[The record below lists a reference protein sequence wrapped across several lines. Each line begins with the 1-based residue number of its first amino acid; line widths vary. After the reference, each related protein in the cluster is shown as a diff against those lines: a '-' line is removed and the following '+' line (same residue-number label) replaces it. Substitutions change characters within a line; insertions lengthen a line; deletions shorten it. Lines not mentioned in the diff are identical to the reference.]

1 MAEKQ
6 KVYLKRSNVSGKTP
20 TADQLQWGEVAVNYA
35 AGSERL
41 FVKNSSGDVISFLP
55 DHVIIENE
63 EVTAIALNDLDGR
76 IKDLSA
82 VTSTKVDKV
91 SGKGLSTNDYTT
103 EDKTKLASI
112 DAGAQANVITGVTA
126 VSATTANK
134 VVTVT
139 KVNSASTADSSAKL
153 STNAGTSVR
162 PVYFSGGVPKE
173 CTSIDEAKILYGKT
187 SSFSNDLSAIDV
199 AVSSLHSANRLC
211 LGNPDGVT
219 VEYSTDG
226 GSSWLDYGA
235 NDGTKIGLI
244 SNDSYV
250 SVYIGKK
257 TSEKAST
264 QDMLRITLNA
274 PKLKV
279 YTQAQKIL
287 INIST
292 NGASGCQCKIESS
305 KINAPTNFTEY
316 GTFPINGWSGW
327 NSIPICTIN
336 SNGYFGGSTSQT
348 GQCSSIRMTF
358 SITSVSSTY
367 RSNLQVLNI
376 CLFGKTYWTT
386 PSQMAK
392 DGHLYS
398 YDYLQNAKF
407 PKALSATTFVE
418 NGTSL
423 ANKYQAKSSSIV
435 TAVTLNTSSTAAPS
449 ISNNVLTL
457 NVKDGTTG
465 FRGNQGAQ
473 GDKGAQGAQGPIGTN
488 GNAISLTNASASQK
502 VYLTGTL
509 QTGSTMS
516 SSTWKNLPNLTYSG
530 NTLFNN
536 NEIVSTKFIIPDNL
550 FASNPAQIT
559 TESYEA
565 TKAAIKQGKILYR
578 LSGAGDALQC
588 SATLTPIYKDNNEGI
603 VIRCIVYRN
612 GAKINSERAVWKI
625 NTGSKVSYSAET
637 ITLSNSL
644 DTSDSPSKLFLVG
657 ANIQANDGA
666 TTKTNSGVYTS
677 GSAIYAKNGFYETSD
692 ERKKEFISDIDCDL
706 DALSNIPK
714 KYFRWNGGDE
724 NSRYIGTSA
733 QEVMKLYPEIVTKDD
748 EGYLHVSYD
757 KFGIIALA
765 AIDKL
770 REENRALM
778 ERIEALEKKMA

>member
-1 MAEKQ
+1 MADTKQ

-35 AGSERL
+35 AGGERL

-91 SGKGLSTNDYTT
+91 SGKGLSTHDYTT
-103 EDKTKLASI
+103 EDKTKLAGI

-139 KVNSASTADSSAKL
+139 KVNSATTADSAAKL

-187 SSFSNDLSAIDV
+187 SSFSNDLSAIAM

-211 LGNPDGVT
+211 FGNPDGVT

-235 NDGTKIGLI
+235 NDDTKIGLI

-327 NSIPICTIN
+327 NSIPISTIN

-398 YDYLQNAKF
+398 YDYLQNAKC

-435 TAVTLNTSSTAAPS
+435 TAVTLNTGSTAAPS

-465 FRGNQGAQ
+465 FRGKQGAQ
-473 GDKGAQGAQGPIGTN
+473 GDKGAQGPIGTN
-488 GNAISLTNASASQK
+488 GNAISLTNASASQN

-612 GAKINSERAVWKI
+612 GTKINSERAVWKI

-706 DALSNIPK
+706 DALSKIPK

-733 QEVMKLYPEIVTKDD
+733 QEVMKLYPEMVTKDD

>member
-139 KVNSASTADSSAKL
+139 KVNSATTADSAAKL

-187 SSFSNDLSAIDV
+187 SSFSNDLSAIDM

-211 LGNPDGVT
+211 FGNPDGVT

-257 TSEKAST
+257 TSEKASA

-327 NSIPICTIN
+327 NSIPISTIN

-398 YDYLQNAKF
+398 YDSSQNAKF

-435 TAVTLNTSSTAAPS
+435 TAVTLNTGSTAAPS

-473 GDKGAQGAQGPIGTN
+473 GDKGAQGPIGTN

-565 TKAAIKQGKILYR
+565 TKAAIEQGKILYR

-612 GAKINSERAVWKI
+612 GTKINSERAVWKI

-733 QEVMKLYPEIVTKDD
+733 QEVMKLYPEMVTKDD

>member
-103 EDKTKLASI
+103 EDKTKLAGI

-139 KVNSASTADSSAKL
+139 KVKSATTADSAAKL

-173 CTSIDEAKILYGKT
+173 CTSIDEAKILYGTT
-187 SSFSNDLSAIDV
+187 SSFSADLSAIDM
-199 AVSSLHSANRLC
+199 AVSSLHSANRLSF
-211 LGNPDGVT
+211 GNPDGVT

-244 SNDSYV
+244 SNLSYG
-250 SVYIGKK
+250 SLYIGKK
-257 TSEKAST
+257 TNESAST
-264 QDMLRITLNA
+264 RDMLRITLNSQT
-274 PKLKV
+274 LGV
-279 YTQAQKIL
+279 YTVAKKLL
-287 INIST
+287 INVST
-292 NGASGCQCKIESS
+292 NGAEGCQCKIETSLI
-305 KINAPTNFTEY
+305 KDPTNFTKY
-316 GTFPINGWSGW
+316 GTFPVGGWSGW
-327 NSIPICTIN
+327 NSIPISTIGGTK
-336 SNGYFGGSTSQT
+336 GYFGGYTGQT
-348 GQCSSIRMTF
+348 NQCSSIRMTF
-358 SITSVSSTY
+358 SITGVSSTY
-367 RSNLQVLNI
+367 RSNLQVSNL
-376 CLFGKTYWTT
+376 CLFGKTYYST

-398 YDYLQNAKF
+398 YDANQNAKF

-435 TAVTLNTSSTAAPS
+435 TAVTLNTGSTAAPS

-465 FRGNQGAQ
+465 FRGNQ

-488 GNAISLTNASASQK
+488 GNAISLTNASASQN

-536 NEIVSTKFIIPDNL
+536 SEIVSTKFIIPNDL
-550 FASNPAQIT
+550 FAADPAQIT
-559 TESYEA
+559 TESYES
-565 TKAAIKQGKILYR
+565 TKAAIEQGKILYYVTP
-578 LSGAGDALQC
+578 GGDEIQC
-588 SATLTPIYKDNNEGI
+588 SATLAPMYENNNEGI
-603 VIRCIVYRN
+603 VIRFVGYRN
-612 GAKINSERAVWKI
+612 GIKINRERAVWKI
-625 NTGSKVSYSAET
+625 NTGSTASYSAET
-637 ITLSNSL
+637 ITLLDSL
-644 DTSDSPSKLFLVG
+644 DTSDSSNKLFLVG
-657 ANIQANDGA
+657 ANTQANDGA

-706 DALSNIPK
+706 DALSKIPK

-733 QEVMKLYPEIVTKDD
+733 QEVMKLYPEMVTKDD

-770 REENRALM
+770 REENKALM

>member
-76 IKDLSA
+76 VKDLST

-91 SGKGLSTNDYTT
+91 SGKGLSTHDYTT
-103 EDKTKLASI
+103 EDKTKLAGI

-139 KVNSASTADSSAKL
+139 KVNSATTADSAAKL

-173 CTSIDEAKILYGKT
+173 CTSIDEAKMLYGTT
-187 SSFSNDLSAIDV
+187 SSFSNDLSAIDI
-199 AVSSLHSANRLC
+199 AVSSLHSANRLSF
-211 LGNPDGVT
+211 GNPDGVT

-235 NDGTKIGLI
+235 TDTQKINLI
-244 SNDSYV
+244 SNV
-250 SVYIGKK
+250 ETNLYIGKK

-292 NGASGCQCKIESS
+292 NGASGCRCKIESS

-327 NSIPICTIN
+327 NSIPISTIN

-435 TAVTLNTSSTAAPS
+435 TAVTLNTGSTAAPS

-465 FRGNQGAQ
+465 FRGNQ

-536 NEIVSTKFIIPDNL
+536 SEIVSTKFIIPLDL
-550 FASNPAQIT
+550 FNSDPAQIT

-565 TKAAIKQGKILYR
+565 TKAAIEQGKILYFVSP
-578 LSGAGDALQC
+578 LGEELQC
-588 SATLTPIYKDNNEGI
+588 SAAITPKYENSNEGI
-603 VIRCIVYRN
+603 VIRFVRYYN
-612 GAKINSERAVWKI
+612 GLKINGERAVWKI
-625 NTGSKVSYSAET
+625 NTGSTASYSAES
-637 ITLSNSL
+637 ITLLDSL
-644 DTSDSPSKLFLVG
+644 DTSDSSNKLFLVG

-733 QEVMKLYPEIVTKDD
+733 QEVMKLYPEMVSKDD

-770 REENRALM
+770 RKENKALM

>member
-103 EDKTKLASI
+103 EDKTKLAGI

-139 KVNSASTADSSAKL
+139 KVNSATTADSSAKL

-187 SSFSNDLSAIDV
+187 SSFSNDLSAIDM

-211 LGNPDGVT
+211 FGNPDGVT

-226 GSSWLDYGA
+226 GSSWLDYGV
-235 NDGTKIGLI
+235 NDAEKISLI
-244 SNDSYV
+244 SNISYG
-250 SVYIGKK
+250 SLYIGKK
-257 TSEKAST
+257 TNESAST
-264 QDMLRITLNA
+264 RDMLRITLNSQT
-274 PKLKV
+274 LGV
-279 YTQAQKIL
+279 YTVAKKLL
-287 INIST
+287 INVST
-292 NGASGCQCKIESS
+292 NGAAGCQCKIETSL
-305 KINAPTNFTEY
+305 IAAPTDFTEY
-316 GTFPINGWSGW
+316 GNFPVAGWSGW
-327 NSIPICTIN
+327 NSIPISTIP
-336 SNGYFGGSTSQT
+336 SGGDFGGYT
-348 GQCSSIRMTF
+348 GQSGKCSSIRMTF
-358 SITSVSSTY
+358 SITGVSSTY
-367 RSNLQVLNI
+367 KGNLSVSNL
-376 CLFGKTYWTT
+376 CLFGKTYYMT

-398 YDYLQNAKF
+398 YDAGKNAKF
-407 PKALSATTFVE
+407 PNAVSATTFVE

-435 TAVTLNTSSTAAPS
+435 TAVTLNTGSTAAPS

-465 FRGNQGAQ
+465 FRGNQ

-536 NEIVSTKFIIPDNL
+536 SEIVSTKFIIPNDL
-550 FASNPAQIT
+550 FAADPAQIT
-559 TESYEA
+559 TESYES
-565 TKAAIKQGKILYR
+565 TKAAIEQGKILYYVTP
-578 LSGAGDALQC
+578 GGDEIQC
-588 SATLTPIYKDNNEGI
+588 SATLAPMYENNKEGI
-603 VIRCIVYRN
+603 VIRFVGYRN
-612 GAKINSERAVWKI
+612 GIKINRERAVWKI
-625 NTGSKVSYSAET
+625 NTGSTASYSAET
-637 ITLSNSL
+637 ITLLDSL
-644 DTSDSPSKLFLVG
+644 DTSDSSNKLFLVG
-657 ANIQANDGA
+657 ANTQANDGA

-677 GSAIYAKNGFYETSD
+677 GSAVYAKNGFYETSD

-733 QEVMKLYPEIVTKDD
+733 QEVMKLYPEMVTKDD

-770 REENRALM
+770 REENKALM

>member
-82 VTSTKVDKV
+82 VTSTKVDMV

-103 EDKTKLASI
+103 EDKTKLAGI

-139 KVNSASTADSSAKL
+139 KVNSATTADSAAKL

-173 CTSIDEAKILYGKT
+173 CTSIDEAKILYGTT
-187 SSFSNDLSAIDV
+187 SSFSANLSAIDM

-211 LGNPDGVT
+211 FGNPDGVT

-316 GTFPINGWSGW
+316 GTFPINGWSAW
-327 NSIPICTIN
+327 NSIPISTIN
-336 SNGYFGGSTSQT
+336 SNGYFGGGTSQT

-358 SITSVSSTY
+358 SITGVSSTY

-398 YDYLQNAKF
+398 YDANQNAKF

-435 TAVTLNTSSTAAPS
+435 TAVTLNTGSTAAPS

-457 NVKDGTTG
+457 NVKNGTTG
-465 FRGNQGAQ
+465 FRGNQGSQ

-488 GNAISLTNASASQK
+488 GNAISLTNASASQN

-536 NEIVSTKFIIPDNL
+536 SEIVSTKFIIPLDL
-550 FASNPAQIT
+550 FSSDTAKIT

-565 TKAAIKQGKILYR
+565 TKAAIEQGKILYYVTP
-578 LSGAGDALQC
+578 GGDEIQC
-588 SATLTPIYKDNNEGI
+588 SATLAPMYENNKEGI
-603 VIRCIVYRN
+603 VIRFVGYRN
-612 GAKINSERAVWKI
+612 GIKINRERAVWKI
-625 NTGSKVSYSAET
+625 NTGSTTSYSAET
-637 ITLSNSL
+637 ITLLDSL
-644 DTSDSPSKLFLVG
+644 DTSDSSNKLFLVG
-657 ANIQANDGA
+657 ANTQANDGA

-677 GSAIYAKNGFYETSD
+677 GSAVYATNGFYETSD

-714 KYFRWNGGDE
+714 KYFIWNGGDE

-733 QEVMKLYPEIVTKDD
+733 QEVMKLYPEMVTKDD

-770 REENRALM
+770 REENKALM

>member
-1 MAEKQ
+1 
-6 KVYLKRSNVSGKTP
+6 
-20 TADQLQWGEVAVNYA
+20 
-35 AGSERL
+35 
-41 FVKNSSGDVISFLP
+41 
-55 DHVIIENE
+55 
-63 EVTAIALNDLDGR
+63 
-76 IKDLSA
+76 
-82 VTSTKVDKV
+82 
-91 SGKGLSTNDYTT
+91 
-103 EDKTKLASI
+103 
-112 DAGAQANVITGVTA
+112 
-126 VSATTANK
+126 
-134 VVTVT
+134 
-139 KVNSASTADSSAKL
+139 
-153 STNAGTSVR
+153 
-162 PVYFSGGVPKE
+162 
-173 CTSIDEAKILYGKT
+173 
-187 SSFSNDLSAIDV
+187 
-199 AVSSLHSANRLC
+199 
-211 LGNPDGVT
+211 
-219 VEYSTDG
+219 
-226 GSSWLDYGA
+226 
-235 NDGTKIGLI
+235 
-244 SNDSYV
+244 
-250 SVYIGKK
+250 
-257 TSEKAST
+257 
-264 QDMLRITLNA
+264 
-274 PKLKV
+274 
-279 YTQAQKIL
+279 
-287 INIST
+287 
-292 NGASGCQCKIESS
+292 
-305 KINAPTNFTEY
+305 
-316 GTFPINGWSGW
+316 
-327 NSIPICTIN
+327 
-336 SNGYFGGSTSQT
+336 
-348 GQCSSIRMTF
+348 MTF
-358 SITSVSSTY
+358 SITGTSSSK
-367 RSNLQVLNI
+367 SNLEVKNL
-376 CLFGKTYWTT
+376 CLFGKTYYTT

-398 YDYLQNAKF
+398 YDTSQNAKF
-407 PKALSATTFVE
+407 PKAVSATTFVE

-435 TAVTLNTSSTAAPS
+435 TAVTLNTGSTAAPS

-488 GNAISLTNASASQK
+488 GNAISLTNASASQN

-536 NEIVSTKFIIPDNL
+536 GEIVSTKFIIPTDL
-550 FASNPAQIT
+550 FTTNTAQIT

-565 TKAAIKQGKILYR
+565 TKAAIEQGKILYWVTP
-578 LSGAGDALQC
+578 GGDKVQC
-588 SATLTPIYKDNNEGI
+588 SATFTPMYENNKEGI
-603 VIRCIVYRN
+603 VIRFVGYRN
-612 GAKINSERAVWKI
+612 GTKINSERAVWKI
-625 NTGSKVSYSAET
+625 NTGSTTSYSAET

-644 DTSDSPSKLFLVG
+644 DTSDSSNKLFLVG
-657 ANIQANDGA
+657 ANTQANDGA

-733 QEVMKLYPEIVTKDD
+733 QEVMKLYPEMVTKDD

-770 REENRALM
+770 REENKALM

>member
-1 MAEKQ
+1 MAKKQ
-6 KVYLKRSNVSGKTP
+6 KVYLQRSNISGKTP
-20 TADQLQWGEVAVNYA
+20 TSDQLQWGEVAVNYA
-35 AGSERL
+35 AGGERL
-41 FVKNSSGDVISFLP
+41 FIKNSSGSVISFLP

-103 EDKTKLASI
+103 EDKTKLAGI

-139 KVNSASTADSSAKL
+139 KVNSATTADSSAKL

-187 SSFSNDLSAIDV
+187 SSFSNDLSAIDM
-199 AVSSLHSANRLC
+199 AVSSLHSANRLSF
-211 LGNPDGVT
+211 GNPDGVT

-244 SNDSYV
+244 SNIGANLF
-250 SVYIGKK
+250 IGKK
-257 TSEKAST
+257 TSESAST
-264 QDMLRITLNA
+264 RDMLRITLNSQT
-274 PKLKV
+274 LGV

-327 NSIPICTIN
+327 NSIPISTIN

-358 SITSVSSTY
+358 SITGVSSTY
-367 RSNLQVLNI
+367 KGNLSVSNL

-398 YDYLQNAKF
+398 YDSLQNAKF
-407 PKALSATTFVE
+407 PKAVSATTFVE

-435 TAVTLNTSSTAAPS
+435 TAVTLNTGSTAAPS

-465 FRGNQGAQ
+465 FRGNQ

-509 QTGSTMS
+509 QTGTTMS

-536 NEIVSTKFIIPDNL
+536 SEIVSTKFIIPNDL
-550 FASNPAQIT
+550 FAADPAQIT
-559 TESYEA
+559 TESYES
-565 TKAAIKQGKILYR
+565 TKAAIEQGKILYYVTP
-578 LSGAGDALQC
+578 GGDEIQC
-588 SATLTPIYKDNNEGI
+588 SATLAPMYENNKEGI
-603 VIRCIVYRN
+603 VIRFVGYRN
-612 GAKINSERAVWKI
+612 GIKINRERAVWKI
-625 NTGSKVSYSAET
+625 NTGSTASCSAET
-637 ITLSNSL
+637 ITLLDSL
-644 DTSDSPSKLFLVG
+644 DTSDSSNKLFLVG
-657 ANIQANDGA
+657 ANTQANDGA

-706 DALSNIPK
+706 DALSKIPK

-733 QEVMKLYPEIVTKDD
+733 QEVMKLYPEMVTKDD

-770 REENRALM
+770 REENKALM